1 VSVKGFGPAFIDV
14 MVFVKLGSNDK
25 SLEAL
30 SVRRRILVR
39 S

>member
-1 VSVKGFGPAFIDV
+1 MSVKGFGFVFIDV
-14 MVFVKLGSNDK
+14 MVFVKLGLNDK
-25 SLEAL
+25 FLEVF